1 MIPFL
6 KLTPRLHSQ
15 RAPASAASHRLCGRI
30 RESLMGI
37 VGTWAY
43 LLLVHFWYLSDLPR
57 VRRIRTWCAAWLPE
71 LLGTAFV
78 ALLFVV
84 AIILMFQGRAK

>member
-1 MIPFL
+1 MIPFV
-6 KLTPRLHSQ
+6 KLTPRPASP
-15 RAPASAASHRLCGRI
+15 RTPASAASHRLCGRI

-71 LLGTAFV
+71 LIGTAFV
-78 ALLFVV
+78 GVLMFVV
-84 AIILMFQGRAK
+84 ATILFRRHQ